1 MATAASSMLPSQ
13 FDDRHIQW
21 RALGDFPHLVAAIFF
36 VDEEQNIIDFVIKF
50 DPNEHSNPR
59 LRLKARK
66 QGVGV
71 REFLRF
77 ATL

>member
-1 MATAASSMLPSQ
+1 MTDHQ
-13 FDDRHIQW
+13 E
-21 RALGDFPHLVAAIFF
+21 
-36 VDEEQNIIDFVIKF
+36 EEQESSSN
-50 DPNEHSNPR
+50 PARRSNPR

-66 QGVGV
+66 QGVGA

>member
-1 MATAASSMLPSQ
+1 MEIVFLPALELVLEV
-13 FDDRHIQW
+13 FTGVDGGVVDDDQGGV
-21 RALGDFPHLVAAIFF
+21 LL
-36 VDEEQNIIDFVIKF
+36 
-50 DPNEHSNPR
+50 SNPR

>member
-1 MATAASSMLPSQ
+1 MAHVERILIVGGSIAGLTLATALHQHGFTAELIERSPSW
-13 FDDRHIQW
+13 H
-21 RALGDFPHLVAAIFF
+21 AIGAGLA
-36 VDEEQNIIDFVIKF
+36 
-50 DPNEHSNPR
+50 SNPR

>member
-1 MATAASSMLPSQ
+1 MGITRLPRSYGLLRLLPRPVFCRQ
-13 FDDRHIQW
+13 VTGNPVR
-21 RALGDFPHLVAAIFF
+21 R
-36 VDEEQNIIDFVIKF
+36 
-50 DPNEHSNPR
+50 SNPR

-66 QGVGV
+66 QGVGA

>member
-1 MATAASSMLPSQ
+1 MSWLHATILRKAFENVLGKPEAGTIAFVRCLTPDVVETLAKDASFAP
-13 FDDRHIQW
+13 RGW
-21 RALGDFPHLVAAIFF
+21 
-36 VDEEQNIIDFVIKF
+36 
-50 DPNEHSNPR
+50 HSNPR

-66 QGVGV
+66 QGVGA

>member
-1 MATAASSMLPSQ
+1 MRLAA
-13 FDDRHIQW
+13 R
-21 RALGDFPHLVAAIFF
+21 RC
-36 VDEEQNIIDFVIKF
+36 
-50 DPNEHSNPR
+50 SNPR

-66 QGVGV
+66 QGVGA

>member
-1 MATAASSMLPSQ
+1 MQKKELHRYAKVWLPTGFQGESYGN
-13 FDDRHIQW
+13 
-21 RALGDFPHLVAAIFF
+21 LIFTPF
-36 VDEEQNIIDFVIKF
+36 WPKRTRKRGRPKN
-50 DPNEHSNPR
+50 SNPR